1 MTLEEFV
8 RLEPKQ
14 IRRDKELMQL
24 FVNFYEAAFSFIP
37 KCAGCSFNSGFK
49 KLRKHAINSK
59 KNIKFDKKVNTME
72 SKTFELKKEFKLK
85 ILTYK
90 KDGITYRKYGHAL
103 DEDFARELVDSG
115 KSNVFKTLPKK
126 KDVVKEIKAINV
138 IVDEHFEI
146 DGQVGGNPF
155 EEMSYRDELF
165 PIYKEKSE
173 RLDQKAKS
181 NSKEDIIAFL
191 KENES

>member
-1 MTLEEFV
+1 MNLEEFV
-8 RLEPKQ
+8 RLDPKQ

-24 FVNFYEAAFSFIP
+24 FVNFYEAAFSFTP

-49 KLRKHAINSK
+49 KLK
-59 KNIKFDKKVNTME
+59 KYANNGQKIIKFDKKVNTME

-103 DEDFARELVDSG
+103 DEDFARELVAFG

-126 KDVVKEIKAINV
+126 KDVVKEIKAKDV
-138 IVDEHFEI
+138 IAI
-146 DGQVGGNPF
+146 DKY
-155 EEMSYRDELF
+155 ESMLYRDELF
-165 PIYKEKSE
+165 PLYKEVSE

-191 KENES
+191 RENES

>member
-8 RLEPKQ
+8 RLDPKQ

-49 KLRKHAINSK
+49 KLRKYATNSK
-59 KNIKFDKKVNTME
+59 KIIKFDKTVNTME
-72 SKTFELKKEFKLK
+72 SKTFELKKQFKLK

-90 KDGITYRKYGHAL
+90 KDGVTYRKYGHAL
-103 DEDFARELVDSG
+103 DEDFARELVAYG
-115 KSNVFKTLPKK
+115 KGDVFKVLPKK
-126 KDVVKEIKAINV
+126 KDVVKENPKQDVTAIEVKDVETVVNYKS
-138 IVDEHFEI
+138 
-146 DGQVGGNPF
+146 
-155 EEMSYRDELF
+155 MSYRDELF
-165 PIYKEKSE
+165 PLYKEVSE
-173 RLDQKAKS
+173 RLDKKANS
-181 NSKEDIIAFL
+181 NTKEDIIAFL